1 MNPTYSP
8 YAPIN
13 PKVVFRL
20 KQIATDAASDLSG
33 MFPVKARS
41 KKTVASVVSTSATT

>member
-13 PKVVFRL
+13 PKMVFRL
-20 KQIATDAASDLSG
+20 KQLATDAASDLSG
-33 MFPVKARS
+33 MFPTKSRP
-41 KKTVASVVSTSATT
+41 KKTALLVSPTSATT